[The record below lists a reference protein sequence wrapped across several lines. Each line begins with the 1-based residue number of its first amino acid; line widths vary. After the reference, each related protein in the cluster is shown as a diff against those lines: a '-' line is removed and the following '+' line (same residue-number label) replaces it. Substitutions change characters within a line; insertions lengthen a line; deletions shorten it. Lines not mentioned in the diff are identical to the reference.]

1 MMPKKYF
8 PLLIGAVLLT
18 LTGCDKPPAKAPPLP
33 EVTVIKPVQRDVP
46 VYREL
51 VGQAQGKQD
60 VDIRARVEGYLES
73 VNFTE
78 GTFVE
83 KGTLLYQI
91 DPKPLQADLAAAQ
104 ARLTKTR
111 NDVERLRPLFAK
123 QAVSK
128 QELDNAVSAFDA
140 ATAQADLAKLNL
152 GYATVTAPIDGVVG
166 ITLVKAGNLVGR
178 GETTL
183 LTTLSQVD
191 PIVFRVGISEEEYLK
206 VAKRGSQ
213 RAKEESDIQL
223 MLADGSVYAQ
233 KGSFEAVDRGID
245 SATGTLAVQ
254 FQFPNPDKLLRPG
267 QYGRVRILTENLPQA
282 LLVPQR
288 AIKEIQG
295 MFQVAVV
302 DADNKVTMRTVK
314 TGQRLA
320 EGLWVITE
328 GLQPGEQVVV
338 EGLQRVRDGV
348 VVAPTIVSLDSLDA
362 PAEASAPAPAKP

>member
-1 MMPKKYF
+1 
-8 PLLIGAVLLT
+8 LLVV
-18 LTGCDKPPAKAPPLP
+18 GCGKPSEKIVALPA
-33 EVTVIKPVQRDVP
+33 VTVVTPIQRDVP

-60 VDIRARVEGYLES
+60 VEIRARVEGYLES

-104 ARLTKTR
+104 AKLTKTS
-111 NDVERLRPLFAK
+111 NDVARLRPLLEK

-128 QELDNAVSAFDA
+128 QELDNAISAFDA

-152 GYATVTAPIDGVVG
+152 GYATITAPIDGVVG
-166 ITLVKAGNLVGR
+166 ISLVKAGNVVGR
-178 GETTL
+178 GENTL

-191 PIVFRVGISEEEYLK
+191 PVVFRVGISEEDYLK
-206 VAKRGSQ
+206 VVKRGPKSP
-213 RAKEESDIQL
+213 EESDIQL
-223 MLADGSVYAQ
+223 LLSDGSIYPH
-233 KGSFEAVDRGID
+233 KGAFDSIDRGID
-245 SATGTLAVQ
+245 AATGTMTVQ

-267 QYGRVRILTENLPQA
+267 QYGRVRVLFETLPQA

-295 MFQVAVV
+295 LYQLAVV
-302 DADNKVTMRTVK
+302 GTDNKVSMRMVK
-314 TGQRLA
+314 PGQRL
-320 EGLWVITE
+320 EDGLWVITE
-328 GLQPGEQVVV
+328 GLQSGEQVIV
-338 EGLQRVRDGV
+338 EGLQRVRDGAEV
-348 VVAPTIVSLDSLDA
+348 TPTLAAPEPLESPTAA
-362 PAEASAPAPAKP
+362 PANL